1 MITGSL
7 VDAVNASPTA
17 WPITSAGAAGRQRGD
32 DLDRPR
38 RPILRPGSGK
48 ARDQQRDGEKP
59 ATRT

>member
-7 VDAVNASPTA
+7 VAAVIIPDRMADHVG
-17 WPITSAGAAGRQRGD
+17 GAAGRQRRH

-38 RPILRPGSGK
+38 RPILRPDAGQ
-48 ARDQQRDGEKP
+48 ARYQQCDGEKP